1 MRTRRPRLLK
11 SIRKRR
17 IPEEIVSQI
26 YGLIRN
32 GHLKPGDRLP
42 PEREL
47 AQQFGVSRASVREAM
62 RMLDQKG
69 LIVIKPGAG
78 TFVTEDVVET
88 IVQAF
93 SSLLSESEDGAGDV
107 FEMRL
112 LLEPHVASLAA
123 QRATDADIE
132 RLRRILKEQGIDI
145 EAGGTGV
152 AYDTAFHFA
161 IANTTNNSA
170 LVAVTRA
177 ISDILS
183 QSREDSLM
191 SPERSQKSLH
201 SHLQILAAI
210 ESRDP
215 EATQIAMHEHIAQID
230 REVHDLPTRAQLGGA
245 GYK

>member
-1 MRTRRPRLLK
+1 M
-11 SIRKRR
+11 
-17 IPEEIVSQI
+17 

-32 GHLKPGDRLP
+32 GQLKPGDRLP

-47 AQQFGVSRASVREAM
+47 ASRFGVSRASVREAM
-62 RMLDQKG
+62 RLLDQKG
-69 LIVIKPGAG
+69 LVVIRPGAG

-93 SSLLSESEDGAGDV
+93 SSLLSETGDGAGDV

-123 QRATDADIE
+123 QRATGADMS
-132 RLRRILKEQGIDI
+132 RLRRILEEQGADI
-145 EAGGTGV
+145 ESGGTGV

-161 IANTTNNSA
+161 IANATNNSA
-170 LVAVTRA
+170 LVAVTHA
-177 ISDILS
+177 ISGILS

-191 SPERSQKSLH
+191 SPDRSQKSLH
-201 SHLQILAAI
+201 SHLQILTAI

-215 EATQIAMHEHIAQID
+215 EATRDAMHRHIAQID
-230 REVHDLPTRAQLGGA
+230 REVHDLPVDVNQIPSVITT
-245 GYK
+245 

>member
-1 MRTRRPRLLK
+1 MNQEIALLK

-17 IPEEIVSQI
+17 IPEEIVSQL
-26 YGLIRN
+26 YGQIRN
-32 GHLKPGDRLP
+32 GHLKPGDKLP

-62 RMLDQKG
+62 RLLDEKG
-69 LIVIKPGAG
+69 LVVIRPGAG
-78 TFVTEDVVET
+78 TFVTEDVVEA

-93 SSLLSESEDGAGDV
+93 SNLLSDSSDGVGDV

-132 RLRRILKEQGIDI
+132 RLRQILKEQNADI

-170 LVAVTRA
+170 LVAVTHA
-177 ISDILS
+177 VSDILS
-183 QSREDSLM
+183 QSREDSLI
-191 SPERSQKSLH
+191 SPERSKKSFH
-201 SHLQILAAI
+201 SHVQILVAI

-215 EATQIAMHEHIAQID
+215 KATEFAMHEHITQID
-230 REVHDLPTRAQLGGA
+230 REVHDLPARAQLGGA
-245 GYK
+245 GQT